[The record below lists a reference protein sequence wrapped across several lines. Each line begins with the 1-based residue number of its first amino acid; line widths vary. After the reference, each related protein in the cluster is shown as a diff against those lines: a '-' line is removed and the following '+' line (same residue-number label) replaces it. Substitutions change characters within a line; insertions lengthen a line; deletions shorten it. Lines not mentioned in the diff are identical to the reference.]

1 MTRHDAIR
9 QLKGLR
15 QEAISRACPRSRL
28 AIQEYADTAT
38 AVDDV
43 VALGMAIRAL
53 RAPARRDMPVWAC
66 ALWCVAAAV
75 ITVACLIYAAG

>member
-1 MTRHDAIR
+1 MTRTDAIK

-53 RAPARRDMPVWAC
+53 RTGARRDMPRWAC
-66 ALWCVAAAV
+66 ILTCIALGAAIAACVIYS
-75 ITVACLIYAAG
+75 IT

>member
-1 MTRHDAIR
+1 MTRTDAIR

-43 VALGMAIRAL
+43 AALGMAIRAL
-53 RAPARRDMPVWAC
+53 RAGARRDMPRWAC
-66 ALWCVAAAV
+66 ILACIALGAAIAACIIYS
-75 ITVACLIYAAG
+75 IT

>member
-15 QEAISRACPRSRL
+15 QEAVSRACPRSRL
-28 AIQEYADTAT
+28 VIQEYADTAT
-38 AVDDV
+38 ASDDV

-53 RAPARRDMPVWAC
+53 QAGARRDMPVWAC

-75 ITVACLIYAAG
+75 ITVACLVYAAG

>member
-1 MTRHDAIR
+1 MTRTDAIH

-15 QEAISRACPRSRL
+15 REAISRACPRSRL

-43 VALGMAIRAL
+43 AALSMAIRAL
-53 RAPARRDMPVWAC
+53 RTGARRDMPRWAC
-66 ALWCVAAAV
+66 VLWCTAAA
-75 ITVACLIYAAG
+75 IIAAACLAYAAG

>member
-9 QLKGLR
+9 QLKSLR

-28 AIQEYADTAT
+28 VIQEYTDTAT
-38 AVDDV
+38 AADDV
-43 VALGMAIRAL
+43 VALGMAIKAL
-53 RAPARRDMPVWAC
+53 RTGARRDMPRWAC

-75 ITVACLIYAAG
+75 IMVACLVYAAG